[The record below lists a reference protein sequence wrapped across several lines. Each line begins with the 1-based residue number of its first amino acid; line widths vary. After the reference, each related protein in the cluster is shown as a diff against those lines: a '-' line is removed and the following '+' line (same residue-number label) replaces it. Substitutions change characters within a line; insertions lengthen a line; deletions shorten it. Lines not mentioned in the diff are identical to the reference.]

1 MNDIAE
7 EAVKR
12 LKNSDSIG
20 VLNKALSDP
29 LVLSMQDKFIFF
41 ICG

>member
-1 MNDIAE
+1 MNDIA

-20 VLNKALSDP
+20 VLNYALSDP
-29 LVLSMQDKFIFF
+29 PSAVNAR
-41 ICG
+41 